1 MARSKKNE
9 KITEVIAKEI
19 PFADETGEA
28 GKQEKKK
35 PGRPKKKAEGDV
47 DGLVITDNHYY
58 VSQPNDVT
66 QAISNL
72 SAVERNCW
80 LQILRGIQKNKELP
94 DGDPRKYQLT
104 LTRSQL
110 LECVSGHTSNLDY
123 AFNALKNITDSKK
136 IFHSK
141 DGHRIYA
148 GLLSYVDEHPDHE
161 TYTVGITPVLLP
173 YFTNLSSEFT
183 VFDMYIEMS
192 FKSVYSQRFY
202 EFCCQYRNKEDKV
215 FFMTVHDIK
224 KMFNLL
230 EIRDANGNITQKEQY
245 KNGSDFK
252 RRVLDKARD
261 DIKSL
266 YDKGLCDVCFDYKVK
281 EKSSRGSVIS
291 YYFIIQ
297 TNGNTARLGVN
308 KPMTPIQIKELSEG
322 YGVKLRNQITMINSF
337 LRAHFRTEQ
346 SNYYV
351 TAISKS
357 VSKVDSQAERVEILQ
372 NISKQL
378 KRIALRYNKEDF
390 DTNERKIC
398 GSVCK
403 MLYEDYAIPYMNNK
417 PGKGVQGRL
426 DFDD

>member
-1 MARSKKNE
+1 MSKAKKKE
-9 KITEVIAKEI
+9 EIEEVVAEVI
-19 PFADETGEA
+19 PSGDEG
-28 GKQEKKK
+28 GKIAKKK
-35 PGRPKKKAEGDV
+35 SGRPKKV
-47 DGLVITDNHYY
+47 DGLILAENPHYFI
-58 VSQPNDVT
+58 SQPNDVT

-80 LQILRGIQKNKELP
+80 LQILRGIQKNKDLP
-94 DGDPRKYQLT
+94 DGHPEKYQLT

-110 LECVSGHTSNLDY
+110 LECVSGHSSNLDY

-136 IFHSK
+136 VFHSK

-148 GLLSYVDEHPDHE
+148 GLLSYVDEHPDQE

-202 EFCCQYRNKEDKV
+202 EFCCQYRNKEDKI

-230 EIRDANGNITQKEQY
+230 EIKDEKGNIIQKEQY

-252 RRVLDKARD
+252 KRVLDKAKN
-261 DIKSL
+261 DIRKL
-266 YDKGLCDVCFDYKVK
+266 YEKGLCDVCFDYKVK
-281 EKSSRGSVIS
+281 SKNSRGAVTA
-291 YYFIIQ
+291 YYFIIE
-297 TNGNTARLGVN
+297 TNGNTARLGAK
-308 KPMTPIQIKELSEG
+308 KPVTPTQIKILSEG
-322 YGVKLRNQITMINSF
+322 YGAKLTKIITQINTF
-337 LRAHFRTEQ
+337 LRAHFRVEQ
-346 SNYYV
+346 SSYYI
-351 TAISKS
+351 TAISRS
-357 VSKVDSQAERVEILQ
+357 VSTVDSQSERVEILEK
-372 NISKQL
+372 IAKQL
-378 KRIALRYNKEDF
+378 KKIALRYSKENF

-403 MLYEDYAIPYMNNK
+403 MLYEDYGVPYMNGK

-426 DFDD
+426 FDD